1 MEITPKSEVEKIL
14 AGSMPS
20 RFVYAPNYWQ
30 WFKHHQ
36 DHNKLPEE
44 IKHCKNLLDL
54 YNYLGVDIF
63 SRNIYS
69 DPEAYWFGGLCDEVI
84 SGLKITSATS
94 YTGKDKL
101 TIKEYASEES
111 KLTEELL
118 YIFNESTLVQKGFL
132 INDYI
137 NEAELFRIF
146 LKNRKW
152 IFNSEKYKK
161 VCHEVGEKGVVIAG
175 EFFSPLK
182 MLHLAMGPVN
192 SVYFLLEYPEIAVEL
207 LKIHEDAQLECIADC
222 VSNGVKVVM
231 SMDNL
236 DTMFHPPDFVREF
249 SASYYEKASS
259 ICRRNDALFFIHA
272 CGQQKGNLGLISS
285 CYVDGLEGVASP
297 PLGDV
302 SPVEVMTQTHGKFI
316 MTGGISAMETRNL
329 KTRNDVFKYV
339 ETLFRQMIPY
349 KNRFIFSSSCN
360 TAIDTSWDTIR
371 NFRDAWLRFRDM
383 E

>member
-1 MEITPKSEVEKIL
+1 LKITPKSEIEKIL
-14 AGSMPS
+14 EGTMPS

-30 WFKHHQ
+30 WFKHHK
-36 DHNKLPEE
+36 DHKILPEE
-44 IKHCKNLLDL
+44 IKHCENLLDL
-54 YNYLGVDIF
+54 YKYLGVDIF

-84 SGLKITSATS
+84 SGFKINSASS

-101 TIKEYASEES
+101 TIKEYANEKCKLSEE
-111 KLTEELL
+111 LV
-118 YIFNESTLVQKGFL
+118 YIFNESTLIQKRFL
-132 INDYI
+132 ISDYKND
-137 NEAELFRIF
+137 AESFRIF
-146 LKNRKW
+146 LKNRRW
-152 IFNSEKYKK
+152 NFNRQKYVK
-161 VCHEVGEKGVVIAG
+161 VCNEVGEKGVVIAG

-192 SVYFLLEYPEIAVEL
+192 SVYFLLECPEKAREL
-207 LKIHEDAQLECIADC
+207 LKIHEDAQLECITDC
-222 VSNGVKVVM
+222 VSSGVKVVM

-249 SASYYEKASS
+249 SASYYQKAST
-259 ICRRNDALFFIHA
+259 ICKKNDALFFIHA
-272 CGQQKGNLGLISS
+272 CGQQKDNLELISACNVS
-285 CYVDGLEGVASP
+285 GLEGVASP

-302 SPVEVMTQTHGKFI
+302 TPEEVMTRTHGKFI

-329 KTRNDVFKYV
+329 KTREDVFRYV
-339 ETLFRQMIPY
+339 ETLFRRMIPY

-360 TAIDTSWDTIR
+360 TSIDTSWDIIR
-371 NFRDAWLRFRDM
+371 YFRDAWMCFRDL